1 MKRSIQSSVSSSVTS
16 WIGIPRM
23 VNEAGNWKSEV
34 GEDISAIQDSLKD
47 IPHNICTSL
56 PRKFLGLR
64 MTALDQILSQCF
76 IRCDLGQTLP
86 DRFNLQRIDQHCRIT
101 CNFRQR

>member
-23 VNEAGNWKSEV
+23 VNEAGNWKSEF
-34 GEDISAIQDSLKD
+34 GEYISAIQDSLKD

-56 PRKFLGLR
+56 PRKFLDLR
-64 MTALDQILSQCF
+64 ITSIDQAAPQRF
-76 IRCDLGQTLP
+76 IARDLHQTFR
-86 DRFNLQRIDQHCRIT
+86 DRFNLQRIDQHSRIT
-101 CNFRQR
+101 CNFRQ